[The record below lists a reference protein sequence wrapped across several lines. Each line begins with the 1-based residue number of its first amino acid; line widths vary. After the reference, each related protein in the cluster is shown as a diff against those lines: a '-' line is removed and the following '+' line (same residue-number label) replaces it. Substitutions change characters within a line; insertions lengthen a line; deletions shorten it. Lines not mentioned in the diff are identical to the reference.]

1 MTDLDEHK
9 LGNANKSH
17 ISWSYL
23 TTDLNTTNNYIFVF
37 IFKQG
42 KQCKNAELADV
53 GGKLSPSGHQMYLKQ
68 ALTMYTIV
76 VENVIACFVNVYNC
90 R

>member
-37 IFKQG
+37 IFEHG
-42 KQCKNAELADV
+42 KQCKNAELVDV
-53 GGKLSPSGHQMYLKQ
+53 AGKLSPSGHLMY
-68 ALTMYTIV
+68 
-76 VENVIACFVNVYNC
+76 
-90 R
+90 